1 MENITATL
9 CQWLYRANAGLQQM
23 MQSYRA
29 LIHWEYICI
38 IGNVWKI
45 PWIWQVRMALDCDVE
60 SSTITSSIQ
69 RTQMRWVQI
78 SRFKKCC
85 MCQYVRLESIQD
97 SKTEFLIFQIV
108 SRFSSLCR
116 FFQSLMERYRALLK
130 RTSASAWRARISM
143 ASLTVG
149 QSYKSL
155 AFDFGNDGK
164 QWNVSL
170 VNLVN
175 LNDPEISMTSPL
187 KLYKD
192 TGFVQISMVEQ
203 NYRGE
208 ILPSRCTFLQ
218 SQVSWYRGGHQ
229 ILNGCRRRWIF
240 FEWETCSRIRSLPR
254 GLTTYMSLGQERS
267 FTMSQRSQRSQKSL
281 IRSRFSYVFLSV
293 LRIRPSLSATS
304 ATSATL
310 EMHCIES
317 GGCSSLSIGLL
328 ADDATSYLEVYS
340 ANPCSASLCK
350 SKMYLTGVIWESWKI
365 TFQI

>member
-1 MENITATL
+1 
-9 CQWLYRANAGLQQM
+9 
-23 MQSYRA
+23 
-29 LIHWEYICI
+29 
-38 IGNVWKI
+38 
-45 PWIWQVRMALDCDVE
+45 
-60 SSTITSSIQ
+60 
-69 RTQMRWVQI
+69 
-78 SRFKKCC
+78 
-85 MCQYVRLESIQD
+85 
-97 SKTEFLIFQIV
+97 
-108 SRFSSLCR
+108 
-116 FFQSLMERYRALLK
+116 MERYRALLK
-130 RTSASAWRARISM
+130 RTSASAWRARIST

-175 LNDPEISMTSPL
+175 LNDPEIAMTSPL

-229 ILNGCRRRWIF
+229 ILNGCRRRWICF
-240 FEWETCSRIRSLPR
+240 NEKLVPESGACCHEAWRPTCHLD
-254 GLTTYMSLGQERS
+254 ERS
-267 FTMSQRSQRSQKSL
+267 HSHQWIKGVKRVCFEAG
-281 IRSRFSYVFLSV
+281 FSYVFLSV

-350 SKMYLTGVIWESWKI
+350 SKMYLIGFIWESWKI
-365 TFQI
+365 TFKIQKTFVDFWCRGLTDFTLQA

>member
-1 MENITATL
+1 MSPDSRK
-9 CQWLYRANAGLQQM
+9 Y
-23 MQSYRA
+23 
-29 LIHWEYICI
+29 CI
-38 IGNVWKI
+38 
-45 PWIWQVRMALDCDVE
+45 
-60 SSTITSSIQ
+60 
-69 RTQMRWVQI
+69 MR
-78 SRFKKCC
+78 
-85 MCQYVRLESIQD
+85 QYVRLESIQN

-108 SRFSSLCR
+108 SKFSSLCR

-155 AFDFGNDGK
+155 AFDFGSDGK
-164 QWNVSL
+164 QWK

-175 LNDPEISMTSPL
+175 LNDPEIAMTTPL

-240 FEWETCSRIRSLPR
+240 FNEKLVP
-254 GLTTYMSLGQERS
+254 
-267 FTMSQRSQRSQKSL
+267 
-281 IRSRFSYVFLSV
+281 
-293 LRIRPSLSATS
+293 
-304 ATSATL
+304 
-310 EMHCIES
+310 ES
-317 GGCSSLSIGLL
+317 GACHE
-328 ADDATSYLEVYS
+328 A
-340 ANPCSASLCK
+340 
-350 SKMYLTGVIWESWKI
+350 
-365 TFQI
+365 

>member
-1 MENITATL
+1 
-9 CQWLYRANAGLQQM
+9 
-23 MQSYRA
+23 
-29 LIHWEYICI
+29 
-38 IGNVWKI
+38 
-45 PWIWQVRMALDCDVE
+45 
-60 SSTITSSIQ
+60 
-69 RTQMRWVQI
+69 
-78 SRFKKCC
+78 
-85 MCQYVRLESIQD
+85 
-97 SKTEFLIFQIV
+97 
-108 SRFSSLCR
+108 
-116 FFQSLMERYRALLK
+116 MERYRALLK

-155 AFDFGNDGK
+155 ASDFGSDGK
-164 QWNVSL
+164 QWNVNL

-175 LNDPEISMTSPL
+175 LNDPEIAMTSPL

-203 NYRGE
+203 NYSGE
-208 ILPSRCTFLQ
+208 ILPSRCTFLP
-218 SQVSWYRGGHQ
+218 SQVSWCRGDHQ

-240 FEWETCSRIRSLPR
+240 FNEKLVPESGACHEAWRPTCHLDKRGHSQWINKSKEWNSL
-254 GLTTYMSLGQERS
+254 LW
-267 FTMSQRSQRSQKSL
+267 
-281 IRSRFSYVFLSV
+281 SRFFFVFLSV

-350 SKMYLTGVIWESWKI
+350 SKMYLTGFIWESWKI
-365 TFQI
+365 TFKIQKTFVDFLCRGLTDFTLQA